1 QLQLDGAMHLM
12 DRLQSIEELE
22 RSLRGVY
29 RGEHLDDAS
38 RRALGELL
46 GEDAGRELDRL
57 NQMTEEL
64 QRRGLVEADAQGMRL
79 TARGMRRI
87 GQKALGDLFARLRR
101 DRFGDHEV
109 SRRGQGGERAE
120 ETKAYEF
127 GDVFDLDVRETLM
140 NAVHREAGV

>member
-1 QLQLDGAMHLM
+1 MTDQLEQ
-12 DRLQSIEELE
+12 
-22 RSLRGVY
+22 
-29 RGEHLDDAS
+29 
-38 RRALGELL
+38 
-46 GEDAGRELDRL
+46 
-57 NQMTEEL
+57 
-64 QRRGLVEADAQGMRL
+64 RGLIERDDEGMRL

-120 ETKAYEF
+120 DSKTYEF

-140 NAVHREAGV
+140 NAVQRESATRPRAEPARHRRAVPR